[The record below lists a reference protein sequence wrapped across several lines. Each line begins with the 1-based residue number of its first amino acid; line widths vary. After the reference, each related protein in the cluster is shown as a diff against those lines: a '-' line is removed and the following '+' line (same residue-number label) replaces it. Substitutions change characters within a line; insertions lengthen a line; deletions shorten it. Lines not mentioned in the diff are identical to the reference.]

1 LRALR
6 SEIANQRRAAAIA
19 LGSIAGQSFGYDPA
33 LDAEAN
39 REVIKKAELWY
50 LRNR

>member
-1 LRALR
+1 MTATHAFNGLLAL
-6 SEIANQRRAAAIA
+6 
-19 LGSIAGQSFGYDPA
+19 
-33 LDAEAN
+33 AN